1 VHLLDDVGGGSVA
14 RKERGFP
21 REEEKME
28 EKIEEREAGV
38 KNEGVASLQKA
49 LAEEKEKAE
58 KYLANWQRAQADF
71 VNFKRRT
78 EQERAE
84 LNNFANSTL
93 VLNLLPVLDDLERA
107 LEHAN
112 EDVEGSAWVDGIK
125 LIYKKLKTTLEAQG
139 LEEIEAEGEDF
150 DPNVHEAV
158 MAVEGEEGKVI
169 EETQKGYK
177 MRNRV
182 IRPTKVK
189 VGKGS
194 PSI

>member
-1 VHLLDDVGGGSVA
+1 LV

-28 EKIEEREAGV
+28 EKIEKREAGV

-84 LNNFANSTL
+84 VNSFANSTL
-93 VLNLLPVLDDLERA
+93 ILNLLPALDDLERA
-107 LEHAN
+107 LEHVN
-112 EDVEGSAWVDGIK
+112 EDVEGSPWVDGIK
-125 LIYKKLKTTLEAQG
+125 LIYKKLQTTLEAQG
-139 LEEIEAEGEDF
+139 LAEIDAEGKDF
-150 DPNVHEAV
+150 DPNFHEAV
-158 MAVEGEEGKVI
+158 MCVDGEDDKVI
-169 EETQKGYK
+169 EVIQKGYK
-177 MRNRV
+177 YRDRV
-182 IRPTKVK
+182 IRPAKVK
-189 VGKGS
+189 VGKRKEECAE
-194 PSI
+194 